1 MEEGTMRKLAS
12 PFQTLWVIVALI
24 STTAVPVAAD
34 HPGSARPRDIQEL
47 QYDLERLDDS
57 LAAMDTRDPNYGEF
71 RDRSDRVR
79 EDVTF
84 LSEELR
90 RHQRY
95 PFEGE
100 GATRSKVAE
109 IRRDIADLQADIDR
123 SGSYRRS
130 SGTAVPEG
138 MDLRI
143 RLDEGI
149 SSETARPED
158 RVEASLAQSVRVDG
172 RVAIPAGARALGVVR
187 GVERAHRPSKG
198 GRLDLVFDRI
208 YLNDGSQLDMRAHV
222 VSLEGDL
229 DETGQHAGIGA
240 VIGGVLGAI
249 VGGKKGAVI
258 GAIVGGTGS
267 VVARSGDDLR
277 LPAGTVLTLRLDR
290 PLDLRR

>member
-1 MEEGTMRKLAS
+1 MRKLAS
-12 PFQTLWVIVALI
+12 PFQTLPVIVALI
-24 STTAVPVAAD
+24 ATTPVPVAAD

-130 SGTAVPEG
+130 LGTAVPEG

-172 RVAIPAGARALGVVR
+172 RVAIPAGARVVGVVR
-187 GVERAHRPSKG
+187 GVERAHRPSQG

-208 YLNDGSQLDMRAHV
+208 YRNDGSQLDIRAHV

-229 DETGQHAGIGA
+229 DEKGEHAGIGA

-249 VGGKKGAVI
+249 VGGKKGAVV

-267 VVARSGDDLR
+267 VVARSGDDLD
-277 LPAGTVLTLRLDR
+277 LPAGTILTLRLDR

>member
-1 MEEGTMRKLAS
+1 MRKLAS
-12 PFQTLWVIVALI
+12 PFQTLLVIVALI
-24 STTAVPVAAD
+24 STTPVPVAAD

-57 LAAMDTRDPNYGEF
+57 LAAMDTRDPSYREF

-172 RVAIPAGARALGVVR
+172 RVAIPAGARVLGVVR

-198 GRLDLVFDRI
+198 GRLDLIFDRI
-208 YLNDGSQLDMRAHV
+208 YLNDGTQLDMRARV

-229 DETGQHAGIGA
+229 DETGEHAGIGA

-249 VGGKKGAVI
+249 IGGKKGAVI

-267 VVARSGDDLR
+267 VVARSGDDLH
-277 LPAGTVLTLRLDR
+277 LPAGTVLTLRLDG
-290 PLDLRR
+290 PLDVRR

>member
-12 PFQTLWVIVALI
+12 PFQTLLVIAALI
-24 STTAVPVAAD
+24 AATPVPVAGD

-57 LAAMDTRDPNYGEF
+57 LAAMDTRDPGYREF
-71 RDRSDRVR
+71 RERSDRIR

-84 LSEELR
+84 LSDELR

-100 GATRSKVAE
+100 GATRNKVAE

-149 SSETARPED
+149 SSETARLED
-158 RVEASLAQSVRVDG
+158 RVEASLAQSVRIDG
-172 RVAIPAGARALGVVR
+172 RVAIPAGARVVGVVR

-229 DETGQHAGIGA
+229 DEKGEHAGIGA

-267 VVARSGDDLR
+267 VVARSGDDLD

-290 PLDLRR
+290 PLDVRR

>member
-1 MEEGTMRKLAS
+1 MRKLAS
-12 PFQTLWVIVALI
+12 PFQTLLVIVALI
-24 STTAVPVAAD
+24 STTPVPVAAD

-172 RVAIPAGARALGVVR
+172 RVAIPAGARVLGVVR

-229 DETGQHAGIGA
+229 DEKGEHAGIGA

-267 VVARSGDDLR
+267 VVARSGDDLD

>member
-1 MEEGTMRKLAS
+1 MRKLAS
-12 PFQTLWVIVALI
+12 PFQTQLVIVAQI
-24 STTAVPVAAD
+24 ATTPVPVAAD

-57 LAAMDTRDPNYGEF
+57 LAAMDTRDPGYGEF
-71 RDRSDRVR
+71 RDRSDRIR
-79 EDVTF
+79 EDVTW
-84 LSEELR
+84 LSDELR

-123 SGSYRRS
+123 SGSYRRI

-138 MDLRI
+138 MDLHI

-172 RVAIPAGARALGVVR
+172 RVMIPAGARVLGVVR

-198 GRLDLVFDRI
+198 GRLDVVFDRI

-229 DETGQHAGIGA
+229 DETGKHAGIGA
-240 VIGGVLGAI
+240 VIGGVFGAI
-249 VGGKKGAVI
+249 VGGKKGAAI
-258 GAIVGGTGS
+258 GAIVGGTGN
-267 VVARSGDDLR
+267 VVARSGHDLD

-290 PLDLRR
+290 PLDVRR

>member
-1 MEEGTMRKLAS
+1 MRKLAS

-24 STTAVPVAAD
+24 ATTPVPVAAD
-34 HPGSARPRDIQEL
+34 HPGSAKPRDIQEL

-100 GATRSKVAE
+100 GATRSKVAQ

-172 RVAIPAGARALGVVR
+172 RVAIPAGARVLGVVR

-208 YLNDGSQLDMRAHV
+208 YLNDDTQLEMRAHV

-229 DETGQHAGIGA
+229 DEKGEHAGIGA

-267 VVARSGDDLR
+267 VVARSGDDLD

-290 PLDLRR
+290 PLDFRR